1 MIDILRKQAL
11 AGRSPI
17 LQAWDESLQK
27 EGSIILQEVIKNIR
41 EDERY
46 AERLRVLARGKVS
59 TLAIRSF
66 SGSDLSDNVMVKI
79 DTASMA
85 LSSKEAKQ
93 AKAIEL
99 IQYSGGLAN
108 MEPGLKAKVLEEIGY
123 EDTLIPKGA
132 DVSRVKRI
140 MAWIRQEAYNMIVPM
155 PEDDPMVFYGM
166 LVEEMK
172 SDGFHNLNEQ
182 QQLTLLSLIDLYK
195 GQLERMIQQQQEQ
208 QMMMQQGGQGGGG
221 GGPQQ

>member
-1 MIDILRKQAL
+1 
-11 AGRSPI
+11 
-17 LQAWDESLQK
+17 
-27 EGSIILQEVIKNIR
+27 
-41 EDERY
+41 
-46 AERLRVLARGKVS
+46 
-59 TLAIRSF
+59 
-66 SGSDLSDNVMVKI
+66 
-79 DTASMA
+79 
-85 LSSKEAKQ
+85 
-93 AKAIEL
+93 
-99 IQYSGGLAN
+99 